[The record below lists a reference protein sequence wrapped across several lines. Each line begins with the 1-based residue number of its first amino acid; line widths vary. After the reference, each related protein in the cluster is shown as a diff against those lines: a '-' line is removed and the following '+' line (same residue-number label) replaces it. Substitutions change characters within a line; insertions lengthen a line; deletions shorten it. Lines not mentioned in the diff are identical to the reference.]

1 MRPIGLTRHWEMVW
15 IIGMSP
21 SLGLMSHWIE
31 GPHQLIDCWFIIL
44 AFFLE
49 WTNVG
54 LVDANLVVGMDLSLF
69 WLVSAFFPFFLRG
82 VIYSLTLWFPLS
94 CTHVYMLLMGKFGPH
109 LLKFLRYISRMKF
122 SLYVMELL
130 GHWKI

>member
-1 MRPIGLTRHWEMVW
+1 
-15 IIGMSP
+15 MSP

-69 WLVSAFFPFFLRG
+69 
-82 VIYSLTLWFPLS
+82 
-94 CTHVYMLLMGKFGPH
+94 
-109 LLKFLRYISRMKF
+109 
-122 SLYVMELL
+122 
-130 GHWKI
+130 